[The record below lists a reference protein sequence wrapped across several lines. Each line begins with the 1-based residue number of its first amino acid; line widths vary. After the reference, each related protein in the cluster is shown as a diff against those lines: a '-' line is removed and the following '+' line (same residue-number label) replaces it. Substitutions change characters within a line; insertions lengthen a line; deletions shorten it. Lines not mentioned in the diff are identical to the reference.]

1 MEHPTVI
8 DPNDPLVERI
18 RTICMAYPESVEIMS
33 WGRSTFRAGKKIFI
47 VMGSSM
53 ERPYSI
59 VFKPDAE
66 ERVAYLQDDR
76 FFSPPYWGSSGWLAI
91 DIDQPN
97 TDWTELSE
105 LIDTSY
111 RQVALARQRK
121 ALDAKGGLPLV

>member
-8 DPNDPLVERI
+8 DPRDPLVERV
-18 RTICMAYPESVEIMS
+18 RTICMVYPETVEMMS
-33 WGRSTFRAGKKIFI
+33 WGRSTFRAGKKIFV
-47 VMGSSM
+47 VMGSSV

-76 FFSPPYWGSSGWLAI
+76 FFSPPYWGPSGWLAI
-91 DIDQPN
+91 DIDQPD
-97 TDWTELSE
+97 TDWIELAE

-111 RQVALARQRK
+111 RQVALARQLK
-121 ALDAKGGLPLV
+121 VLDARGQLPLV